1 VIGPR
6 WARLGMMAAAALVLL
21 LIAAAFALPLL
32 LDVNRYRPAIASAL
46 QDATGRAVTL
56 GPIHFAL
63 LPAPSLAVDSL
74 AVADSPRYP
83 GREALRARSLSI
95 RLGLLDL
102 LRGRI
107 TLETIILNRPSVTL
121 IRDGRGR
128 WNFDDLLERAS
139 AARAAPAG
147 RSVAAGPSGA
157 SVMVARAVVRTGTV
171 TIYDDAVVPGKRSR
185 AVIGPLDVTVAGGG
199 DGGETRIDLSI
210 GLGGSRLAA
219 EGRLTARD
227 GGATLEAQA
236 RASSF
241 RAADL
246 VPLLPWLG
254 VAQARGL
261 DVGGT
266 LDLEGSAT
274 LPLERLEAIRF
285 KGSLKLRD
293 VSYRDASMR
302 QPLKGLSGL
311 VKVDGDHASW
321 NDFTARLGTSSLSGG
336 LQVENFL
343 QPRIGIALTSPKLD
357 FNEILAAFLPEVP
370 GNAPAASAAKPEAL
384 PVGLLGQVSARGT
397 LSVGAARFQTFDL
410 SQVRA
415 TLSFERSVLALK
427 EMQAV
432 FYGGTL
438 TGTASADVAA
448 ARPRVTLGVRVEGL
462 DVNPLITAYDPALKD
477 LLGGKL
483 TGRIDLQAAGQEMK
497 ALMAGARG
505 TAALEIVQGR
515 ITSFS
520 VLKQLAALLE
530 LAGGKGIGR
539 DETPFEYL
547 RGHLDL
553 ADGKARTEDLALHAT
568 DLDLE
573 GKGWIGLEGQLD
585 LMVAARFSEESTRG
599 MLAKN
604 ARLESFAGKDGRLTV
619 HMNLSG
625 NLASPKFGLDT
636 RAQAGEAKEKV
647 KERVRDRLLDRL
659 RKGLGQGGQEEQ
671 GGESKP

>member
-1 VIGPR
+1 
-6 WARLGMMAAAALVLL
+6 MAVAALALL
-21 LIAAAFALPLL
+21 LVAAAFVLPLL
-32 LDVNRYRPAIASAL
+32 VDVNRYRPSITSAL
-46 QDATGRAVTL
+46 QEATGRAVTL

-83 GREALRARSLSI
+83 GREALRAQSLSI

-107 TLETIILNRPSVTL
+107 ALETIVLVRPSLTL

-139 AARAAPAG
+139 AAAAPAG
-147 RSVAAGPSGA
+147 RDVPADRSRAP
-157 SVMVARAVVRTGTV
+157 VMAARAIVRAGTV
-171 TIYDDAVVPGKRSR
+171 TIYDDAVVPGQRSR
-185 AVIGPLDVTVAGGG
+185 VMMGPLDATVAGGG
-199 DGGETRIDLSI
+199 RRGETRIDLSI
-210 GLGGSRLAA
+210 GLGESRLAA
-219 EGRLTARD
+219 DGRLTARD
-227 GGATLEAQA
+227 GGTTLEAQA

-241 RAADL
+241 RTVDL
-246 VPLLPWLG
+246 VRLLPWLG
-254 VAQARGL
+254 VAQPRGL
-261 DVGGT
+261 EVGGT

-285 KGSLKLRD
+285 KGSLRLRD

-311 VKVDGDHASW
+311 LKVEGDHASW
-321 NDFTARLGTSSLSGG
+321 DDFSARLGTASLSGS

-343 QPRIGIALTSPKLD
+343 QPRIGIALSSPRLD
-357 FNEILAAFLPEVP
+357 FNEILAAFVPEES
-370 GNAPAASAAKPEAL
+370 GGAPAESAAKTEAL
-384 PVGLLGQVSARGT
+384 PVGLLDQISARGT

-415 TLSFERSVLALK
+415 TLVFERSVLALQ
-427 EMQAV
+427 EMRAIL
-432 FYGGTL
+432 YGGTL
-438 TGTASADVAA
+438 SGTASADVAR
-448 ARPRVTLGVRVEGL
+448 ARPRVILGVRVDGL
-462 DVNPLITAYDPALKD
+462 DVNPLVTAYDPALKD

-483 TGRIDLQAAGQEMK
+483 AGSIDLQAAGREMQ
-497 ALMAGARG
+497 ALMASARG
-505 TAALEIVQGR
+505 TAALEITQGR

-539 DETPFEYL
+539 DETPFDYL
-547 RGHLDL
+547 RGHLNL
-553 ADGKARTEDLALHAT
+553 ADAKARTEDLELHAT

-573 GKGWIGLEGQLD
+573 GKGWIGLDARLD
-585 LMVAARFSEESTRG
+585 LAVMARFSEESTRG

-604 ARLESFAGKDGRLTV
+604 ARLGSLTGKDGRLTV
-619 HMNLSG
+619 HMSLSG
-625 NLASPKFGLDT
+625 DLANPRFGLDT
-636 RAQAGEAKEKV
+636 RAQAGEAREKV

-659 RKGLGQGGQEEQ
+659 RKGLGQGAQEEQ
-671 GGESKP
+671 GGEGKP